1 MARRLSRAALGADS
15 VDVAPQLLNRLLVVG
30 ERVGRIVEVEA
41 YGGEDDPA
49 SHAYRGA
56 TARNVSMFGKPGL
69 LYVYF
74 TYGMYWCANVVTG
87 AKGDGQAVLVRA
99 LAPVAGIDAM
109 RSARP
114 AARHDRDL
122 CSGPARLCTALGI
135 DGRHDGVDLLDDA
148 SLVRLV
154 DDGARAPAHV
164 GVTERIGIRRAAD
177 RPWRWYVADDVN
189 VSKLRRST

>member
-56 TARNVSMFGKPGL
+56 TARNASMFGKPGL

-74 TYGMYWCANVVTG
+74 TYGMHWCANVVTG
-87 AKGDGQAVLVRA
+87 AIGDGQAVLIRA
-99 LAPVAGIDAM
+99 LAPVEGIDAM

-114 AARHDRDL
+114 AARHDREL
-122 CSGPARLCTALGI
+122 CSGPARLCAALGI
-135 DGRHDGVDLLDDA
+135 DGRHDGVDLLDDG
-148 SLVRLV
+148 SPVRLV
-154 DDGARAPAHV
+154 DDGVRAPLKV